1 MKRLSIPVVLIVCL
15 MLLAPA
21 SGPTHAGGTG
31 YTVEVGR
38 FDDLI
43 EAGDRFNVLYRELSY
58 EDREH
63 LRIEFA
69 QGMFILRSGRFDTT
83 RDARKRLGIIRQ
95 FAPGAQVA
103 ELGGSGAAKV
113 LIEHA
118 VITQV
123 TIRGD
128 EDGSRKAAVISAT
141 VASDEKAVETFL
153 QDIAATFESGDY
165 NMATALIQRGLK
177 QWPDRHELY
186 AWYGAAMLDTG
197 DPDKAYEQ
205 YRKAAELRPNV
216 PEYHAGAGFS
226 LLNIYVDR
234 AKRSVDS
241 FEKALELDPNNIDA
255 LEGLGIVYV
264 SIGKRRQAEE
274 MLARLRQL
282 DTQSAARLSEY
293 IAWGLDWSR

>member
-15 MLLAPA
+15 ILLTP
-21 SGPTHAGGTG
+21 SLRPTHAEGTA

-43 EAGDRFNVLYRELSY
+43 VAGDLFNLLYRELSY

-63 LRIEFA
+63 LRIELA
-69 QGMFILRSGRFDTT
+69 QGMFILKSGRFDTA
-83 RDARKRLGIIRQ
+83 RDARKRLGIVRQ
-95 FAPGAQVA
+95 FAPGAKVVA
-103 ELGGSGAAKV
+103 LGGNSAAKI
-113 LIEHA
+113 LIEHT

-128 EDGSRKAAVISAT
+128 EEGGRKAAAITAT

-205 YRKAAELRPNV
+205 YRKAAELRPTV

-234 AKRSVDS
+234 AKRSIDS

-274 MLARLRQL
+274 MLVHLRQL
-282 DTQSAARLSEY
+282 DAQSAARLSEY
-293 IAWGLDWSR
+293 LAWGLDWSR